1 MLKRIL
7 IANRGEIA
15 RRIARTCQRL
25 DIEYVAV
32 YSVADAGAAHLSGAV
47 QTVCIGA
54 GAATDSYLNVEKL
67 LRAARETGCDAVH
80 PGYGFLS
87 ENSEFAASVEA
98 AGMSFIGPSPATIA
112 ALGDKARAK
121 ALMRAAG
128 VPVVPGSDEA
138 SDNPTEIE
146 SRARAIE
153 LPILLKPSAGGG
165 GKGMQIITQ
174 YEDLPQL
181 IESAIRLARSS
192 FGDGRMIVERYIEE
206 PRHIEVQVFGDG
218 RGNVVHL
225 FERECSLQRRHQ
237 KVMEEAPAP
246 HLPEHARQRL
256 LEAAVQ
262 GARSLDYRNA
272 GTFEFIMDRDFNCYF
287 LEVNTRLQVEH
298 PVTEA
303 VTGLDLVEWQLH
315 VAAGQALPLLQSE
328 ISCHGHAIEARI
340 YAEDPAQDFRPSPG
354 TVVSVRWP
362 SDLRVDAALDRAGEI
377 PSFYD
382 PMVAKIIA
390 SAVDRPAALAALKAG
405 LGRTSLLGVTSN
417 VGYLLRLLDDPAVL
431 AGQVHTRYLDE
442 HKALQLPCSR
452 LAAIA
457 VSATL
462 PLPLPAGSV
471 NPWQTGTPCDAMD
484 RKFLD
489 PSAPLGK
496 THLLL
501 NTEPAWAA
509 LQKVEGR
516 NIQVDTGGQSWN
528 VSRDESGLG
537 GAVEGRYWDA
547 CLAADGWHLQ
557 VAGDHYTVHPILQEQ
572 DAATEDGC
580 AGATAP
586 MSGVI
591 AAVVVRPGDQ
601 VCPGDVLAVIE
612 AMKMEYSIVAD
623 VEGTVAHLR
632 YGPGDSVREGELIA
646 DIVQSATT
654 NGNNA
659 GQIDEPK
666 FQSSSNH

>member
-1 MLKRIL
+1 MFKRIL

-25 DIEYVAV
+25 GIEYVAV
-32 YSVADAGAAHLSGAV
+32 YSSADAGAAHLGGAAR
-47 QTVCIGA
+47 TVCLGA
-54 GAATDSYLNVEKL
+54 GAAADSYLNAAKL
-67 LRAARETGCDAVH
+67 LQAARETGCVAVH

-98 AGMSFIGPSPATIA
+98 AGMAFIGPSPATIA

-138 SDNPTEIE
+138 SDNPATIE
-146 SRARAIE
+146 ALARAIE

-165 GKGMQIITQ
+165 GKGMQIITH
-174 YEDLPQL
+174 YDDLPRL

-246 HLPEHARQRL
+246 RLPERARQRL

-303 VTGLDLVEWQLH
+303 VTGLDLVAWQLR
-315 VAAGQALPLLQSE
+315 VAAGQALPLPQSE
-328 ISCHGHAIEARI
+328 ISCRGHAIEARI

-354 TVVSVRWP
+354 TVVRARWP
-362 SDLRVDAALDRAGEI
+362 SGLRIDAALDQSGEV
-377 PSFYD
+377 PPFYD
-382 PMVAKIIA
+382 PMVAKVIA
-390 SAVDRPAALAALKAG
+390 SAADRPAALAALKAG
-405 LGRTSLLGVTSN
+405 LGQTALLGVASN
-417 VGYLLRLLDDPAVL
+417 IGYLLRLLDDPGVQ

-442 HKALQLPCSR
+442 RKALQMPRSR
-452 LAAIA
+452 LAAAA
-457 VSATL
+457 VGAAL
-462 PLPLPAGSV
+462 PLPLSAAPAA
-471 NPWQTGTPCDAMD
+471 PWQAGTPCGAMD

-489 PSAPLGK
+489 PDAPLGRARF
-496 THLLL
+496 LLDA
-501 NTEPAWAA
+501 EPAWAA
-509 LQKVEGR
+509 LQMVEGGHVR
-516 NIQVDTGGQSWN
+516 VGDARQSWT
-528 VSRDESGLG
+528 VSRDASGLG
-537 GAVEGRYWDA
+537 GDVDGWRWEA
-547 CLAADGWHLQ
+547 CLAAEGWHMQ
-557 VAGDHYTVHPILQEQ
+557 VAGDHYTVRPVLQEREACAQ
-572 DAATEDGC
+572 DSG
-580 AGATAP
+580 GATAP

-591 AAVVVRPGDQ
+591 AAVTVQPGDR
-601 VCPGDVLAVIE
+601 VRPGDVLAVIE

-646 DIVQSATT
+646 DIVQATAAV
-654 NGNNA
+654 GD
-659 GQIDEPK
+659 GDRQIDEPK
-666 FQSSSNH
+666 FPSGNSR

>member
-1 MLKRIL
+1 MFKRIL

-25 DIEYVAV
+25 GIEYVAV
-32 YSVADAGAAHLSGAV
+32 HSLADAGAAHLAGAV
-47 QTVCIGA
+47 RTMFLGE
-54 GAATDSYLNVEKL
+54 GAAADSYLNAGKL
-67 LRAARETGCDAVH
+67 LQAARETGCEAVH

-87 ENSEFAASVEA
+87 ENSEFAASVEG
-98 AGMSFIGPSPATIA
+98 AGMAFIGPSPATIA

-128 VPVVPGSDEA
+128 VPVVPGTDEA
-138 SDNPTEIE
+138 SDNPAAIE
-146 SRARAIE
+146 AMARAIE

-174 YEDLPQL
+174 YEDLPRL

-192 FGDGRMIVERYIEE
+192 FGDGRMIAERYIEE

-246 HLPEHARQRL
+246 RLPEHARQRL

-303 VTGLDLVEWQLH
+303 VTGLDLVEWQLR
-315 VAAGQALPLLQSE
+315 VAAGQELPLPQSE
-328 ISCHGHAIEARI
+328 VTCRGHAIEARI

-354 TVVSVRWP
+354 KVVRACWP
-362 SDLRVDAALDRAGEI
+362 STLRVDAALDQSGEV
-377 PSFYD
+377 PPFYD

-390 SAVDRPAALAALKAG
+390 SGADRPAALAALKAG
-405 LGRTSLLGVTSN
+405 LRQTALLGVTSN
-417 VGYLLRLLDDPAVL
+417 LGYLLRLLNDPGVL
-431 AGQVHTRYLDE
+431 SGQVHTRYLDE
-442 HKALQLPCSR
+442 RKSLQIPNSR
-452 LAAIA
+452 LAAAA
-457 VSATL
+457 VCGTL
-462 PLPLPAGSV
+462 PLPLTAEPAT
-471 NPWQTGTPCDAMD
+471 PWQAGAPCGAMD

-489 PSAPLGK
+489 AASPLGRVRF
-496 THLLL
+496 LLDS
-501 NTEPAWAA
+501 EPTWAA
-509 LQKVEGR
+509 LHGVEGGEVR
-516 NIQVDTGGQSWN
+516 VGDGQQCWT
-528 VSRDESGLG
+528 VSRDASCLG
-537 GAVEGRYWDA
+537 GEVDGWRWDA
-547 CLAADGWHLQ
+547 CLTAEGWHLQ
-557 VAGDHYTVHPILQEQ
+557 VAGDHYAVRPVPQEGDASAQ
-572 DAATEDGC
+572 DGG
-580 AGATAP
+580 GATAP

-591 AAVVVRPGDQ
+591 AAVAVQPGDSVRPGDL
-601 VCPGDVLAVIE
+601 LAIIE

-623 VEGTVAHLR
+623 VEGIVSHLR
-632 YGPGDSVREGELIA
+632 HGPGDSVREGELIA
-646 DIVQSATT
+646 DIIPAAAASGDGVRQT
-654 NGNNA
+654 
-659 GQIDEPK
+659 DEPQ
-666 FQSSSNH
+666 FQTGSRR

>member
-1 MLKRIL
+1 MFKRIL

-25 DIEYVAV
+25 GIEYVAV
-32 YSVADAGAAHLSGAV
+32 YSLADAGAAHLRDAAR
-47 QTVCIGA
+47 TVCLGA
-54 GAATDSYLNVEKL
+54 GAVADSYLNAEKL
-67 LRAARETGCDAVH
+67 LQAAQETGCEAVH

-87 ENSEFAASVEA
+87 ENSEFAARVEA
-98 AGMSFIGPSPATIA
+98 ADMVFIGPSPATIS

-128 VPVVPGSDEA
+128 VPVVPGTDEA
-138 SDNPTEIE
+138 SDNPFTIE
-146 SRARAIE
+146 AQARTIE

-174 YEDLPQL
+174 YEDLPRL

-246 HLPEHARQRL
+246 RLPDHARQRL

-272 GTFEFIMDRDFNCYF
+272 GTFEFIMDRSFNCYF

-303 VTGLDLVEWQLH
+303 VTGLDLVEWQLR
-315 VAAGQALPLLQSE
+315 VAAGQDLPLRQSE
-328 ISCHGHAIEARI
+328 ISCHGHAIEARV
-340 YAEDPAQDFRPSPG
+340 YAEDPTQDFRPSPG
-354 TVVSVRWP
+354 TVISARWP
-362 SDLRVDAALDRAGEI
+362 SGLRVDAALDQTGEV
-377 PSFYD
+377 PPFYD

-390 SAVDRPAALAALKAG
+390 SATDRPTALAALRAG
-405 LGRTSLLGVTSN
+405 LDRTALLGVTSN
-417 VGYLLRLLDDPAVL
+417 IGYLLRLLNDPAVL

-442 HKALQLPCSR
+442 HKALQAPCTHR
-452 LAAIA
+452 AAAA
-457 VSATL
+457 VGATL
-462 PLPLPAGSV
+462 PLPTGSAG
-471 NPWQTGTPCDAMD
+471 PWQANTPCGVMD

-489 PSAPLGK
+489 PDAPLGK
-496 THLLL
+496 VRFLL
-501 NTEPAWAA
+501 NSEPVQVV
-509 LQKVEGR
+509 LQEVESR
-516 NIQVDTGGQSWN
+516 NVLAGEGGQSWN
-528 VSRDESGLG
+528 ISRDASGLEG
-537 GAVEGRYWDA
+537 VVEGWRWDA
-547 CLAADGWHLQ
+547 CLAAEGWYLQ
-557 VAGDHYTVHPILQEQ
+557 VAGDHYTVRPILQER
-572 DAATEDGC
+572 DATAEYGG
-580 AGATAP
+580 GATAP

-591 AAVVVRPGDQ
+591 AAVAVQSGDRVRPGDI
-601 VCPGDVLAVIE
+601 LAVIE

-632 YGPGDSVREGELIA
+632 YGLGDSVREGELIA
-646 DIVQSATT
+646 DIVQTVET
-654 NGNNA
+654 A
-659 GQIDEPK
+659 GDHAE
-666 FQSSSNH
+666 

>member
-1 MLKRIL
+1 MFKRIL

-25 DIEYVAV
+25 GIEYV
-32 YSVADAGAAHLSGAV
+32 SVHSLADAGAAHLRGAAR
-47 QTVCIGA
+47 TVCLGA
-54 GAATDSYLNVEKL
+54 GAAADSYLNAGKL
-67 LRAARETGCDAVH
+67 LQAARDTGCEAVH

-98 AGMSFIGPSPATIA
+98 AGMTFIGPSPATIA

-128 VPVVPGSDEA
+128 VPVVPGTDEA
-138 SDNPTEIE
+138 SDNPATVEAL
-146 SRARAIE
+146 ARAIE

-174 YEDLPQL
+174 YEDLPRL

-192 FGDGRMIVERYIEE
+192 FGDGQMIVERYIEE

-218 RGNVVHL
+218 HGNVVHL

-246 HLPEHARQRL
+246 RLPERARQRL
-256 LEAAVQ
+256 LDAAVQ

-303 VTGLDLVEWQLH
+303 VTGLDLVEWQFR

-328 ISCHGHAIEARI
+328 ISCCGHAIEARI

-354 TVVSVRWP
+354 KVVHARWP
-362 SDLRVDAALDRAGEI
+362 ADLRVDTALDDAGEI
-377 PSFYD
+377 PPFYD

-390 SAVDRPAALAALKAG
+390 SAADRRAALAGLKAG
-405 LGRTSLLGVTSN
+405 LGQTALLGVASN
-417 VGYLLRLLDDPAVL
+417 LGYLLRLLDDPGVL

-442 HKALQLPCSR
+442 HKSLQIPSSR
-452 LAAIA
+452 RAAGAVCATLA
-457 VSATL
+457 L
-462 PLPLPAGSV
+462 PLPGEAAA
-471 NPWQTGTPCDAMD
+471 PWHPGTSCGAMD

-489 PSAPLGK
+489 PDAPLGRVRF
-496 THLLL
+496 LLDS
-501 NTEPAWAA
+501 EPAWGT
-509 LQKVEGR
+509 LHG
-516 NIQVDTGGQSWN
+516 VDGANVRAGDGQQSWN
-528 VSRDESGLG
+528 VSRDAFGLG
-537 GAVEGRYWDA
+537 GMVDGWRWDA
-547 CLAADGWHLQ
+547 CLAAEGWNLQ
-557 VAGDHYTVHPILQEQ
+557 VAGDHYTVRPVLPEGDASAQ
-572 DAATEDGC
+572 DVG
-580 AGATAP
+580 GAMAP

-591 AAVVVRPGDQ
+591 AAVSVQPGDR
-601 VCPGDVLAVIE
+601 VRPGDVLAVME

-646 DIVQSATT
+646 DIIQAATV
-654 NGNNA
+654 GDDA
-659 GQIDEPK
+659 GHIDEPS
-666 FQSSSNH
+666 FQAGSSR

>member
-1 MLKRIL
+1 MFKRIL

-25 DIEYVAV
+25 GIEYVAV
-32 YSVADAGAAHLSGAV
+32 HSIADASAAHLRGAI
-47 QTVCIGA
+47 QTVCLGT
-54 GAATDSYLNVEKL
+54 GAAADSYLNAGKL
-67 LRAARETGCDAVH
+67 LQAARDTGCEAVH

-87 ENSEFAASVEA
+87 ENNEFAASVES
-98 AGMSFIGPSPATIA
+98 AGMAFIGPSPTTIA

-128 VPVVPGSDEA
+128 VPVVPGTDEA
-138 SDNPTEIE
+138 SDDPATIAAL
-146 SRARAIE
+146 ARAIE

-165 GKGMQIITQ
+165 GKGMQIITH
-174 YEDLPQL
+174 YEDLPGI

-246 HLPEHARQRL
+246 HLPERARQRL

-303 VTGLDLVEWQLH
+303 ITGVDLVEWQLR
-315 VAAGQALPLLQSE
+315 VAAGQSLPLAQSE
-328 ISCHGHAIEARI
+328 IACYGHAIEARI

-354 TVVSVRWP
+354 AVVHARWP
-362 SDLRVDAALDRAGEI
+362 SALRVDAALDESGDV
-377 PSFYD
+377 PPFYD

-390 SAVDRPAALAALKAG
+390 SAADRPAALAALKAG
-405 LGRTSLLGVTSN
+405 LDQTALLGVTSN
-417 VGYLLRLLDDPAVL
+417 LGYLLRLLDDPGVL
-431 AGQVHTRYLDE
+431 GGRVHTRYLDE
-442 HKALQLPCSR
+442 HKSLQTPCSR
-452 LAAIA
+452 LAAAA
-457 VSATL
+457 VCATL
-462 PLPLPAGSV
+462 SLPVQSMAASPWHAG
-471 NPWQTGTPCDAMD
+471 TACGAMD
-484 RKFLD
+484 RVFLD
-489 PSAPLGK
+489 PGAPLGRVRFM
-496 THLLL
+496 LD
-501 NTEPAWAA
+501 TEQASAA
-509 LQKVEGR
+509 LHA
-516 NIQVDTGGQSWN
+516 VDRSNVRSGADEQSWN
-528 VSRDESGLG
+528 VSRDATSLG
-537 GAVEGRYWDA
+537 GMVGRWRWDA
-547 CLAADGWHLQ
+547 CLAVEGWHLQ
-557 VAGDHYTVHPILQEQ
+557 VAGDHYSVRPVLSEGDAGAQ
-572 DAATEDGC
+572 DAG
-580 AGATAP
+580 GATAP

-591 AAVVVRPGDQ
+591 AALAVQPGDR
-601 VCPGDVLAVIE
+601 VTPGDVLAVIE

-623 VEGTVAHLR
+623 VEGTVATLR
-632 YGPGDSVREGELIA
+632 YGVGDSVREGELIA
-646 DIVQSATT
+646 DIVQHDAMTGDGT
-654 NGNNA
+654 R
-659 GQIDEPK
+659 QIDEPK
-666 FQSSSNH
+666 FQAANSR

>member
-1 MLKRIL
+1 MFKRIL

-25 DIEYVAV
+25 GIEYVAV
-32 YSVADAGAAHLSGAV
+32 YSMADAGAAHLCGAAR
-47 QTVCIGA
+47 TVCLGA
-54 GAATDSYLNVEKL
+54 GAAADSYLNAAKL
-67 LRAARETGCDAVH
+67 LQAAQETCCEAVH

-98 AGMSFIGPSPATIA
+98 AGMAFIGPSPATIA
-112 ALGDKARAK
+112 ELGDKARAK

-128 VPVVPGSDEA
+128 VPVVPGTDEA
-138 SDNPTEIE
+138 SDNPATIE
-146 SRARAIE
+146 GLARAIE

-174 YEDLPQL
+174 YEELPRL

-218 RGNVVHL
+218 RGSAVHL

-246 HLPEHARQRL
+246 RLPERARQRL

-262 GARSLDYRNA
+262 GVRSLKYRNA
-272 GTFEFIMDRDFNCYF
+272 GTFEFILDRDFNSYF

-303 VTGLDLVEWQLH
+303 VTGLDLVEWQLR
-315 VAAGQALPLLQSE
+315 VAAGQALPLPQSE
-328 ISCHGHAIEARI
+328 ISCRGHAIEARI

-354 TVVSVRWP
+354 TVVRARWP
-362 SDLRVDAALDRAGEI
+362 SNLRVDAALDQSGEV
-377 PSFYD
+377 PTFYD

-390 SAVDRPAALAALKAG
+390 SAADRPAALAALKAG
-405 LGRTSLLGVTSN
+405 LGQTALLGVTSN
-417 VGYLLRLLDDPAVL
+417 LGYLLRLLDDPCVL

-442 HKALQLPCSR
+442 HKSLQTPCSR
-452 LAAIA
+452 LAAAA
-457 VSATL
+457 VCATL
-462 PLPLPAGSV
+462 SLPLEGVPAS
-471 NPWQTGTPCDAMD
+471 PWQAGTPCGAMD

-489 PSAPLGK
+489 PGAPLGRLRF
-496 THLLL
+496 LLDA
-501 NTEPAWAA
+501 EPAWTA
-509 LQKVEGR
+509 LYDVEGGNVR
-516 NIQVDTGGQSWN
+516 AGDGQQSWN
-528 VSRDESGLG
+528 VSREASGLG
-537 GAVEGRYWDA
+537 GRVDGWRWDA
-547 CLAADGWHLQ
+547 CRAAEGWHLL
-557 VAGDHYTVHPILQEQ
+557 VAGDHYSVRPVLSEGDAGAQ
-572 DAATEDGC
+572 DGG
-580 AGATAP
+580 GATAP

-591 AAVVVRPGDQ
+591 AAVAVQQGDRVR
-601 VCPGDVLAVIE
+601 PGDVLAVIE

-623 VEGTVAHLR
+623 VEGTVATLR
-632 YGPGDSVREGELIA
+632 YGVGDSVREGELIA
-646 DIVQSATT
+646 DIVQADAT
-654 NGNNA
+654 A
-659 GQIDEPK
+659 DDEARQIDQSK
-666 FQSSSNH
+666 FQAGNSR